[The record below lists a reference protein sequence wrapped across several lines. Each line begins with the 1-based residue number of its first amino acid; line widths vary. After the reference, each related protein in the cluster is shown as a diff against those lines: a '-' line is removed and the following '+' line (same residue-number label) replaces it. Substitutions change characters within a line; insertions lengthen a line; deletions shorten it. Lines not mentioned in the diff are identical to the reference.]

1 MICSLDIT
9 VTPSEVEF
17 RHNTLFIDDA
27 TNTIKINLPN
37 NYIKKIVN
45 DYLDGIDQEEGKE
58 IALKLLKT
66 LTNERQSEI
75 FDVLWNEPKFLRRNS
90 NG

>member
-1 MICSLDIT
+1 MICNLDIT

-27 TNTIKINLPN
+27 TNSLQIRLEHES
-37 NYIKKIVN
+37 IKKIVN

-66 LTNERQSEI
+66 LTDERQNQI
-75 FDVLWNEPKFLRRNS
+75 FKELREETD